1 MWVDVQVLLGFL
13 HALTHTLTPHCAWLY
28 ATLKMRVLIS
38 LSECGFYICTYMYMY
53 MYIYAFVCTY
63 IMLIYDHCG
72 CICNWVKRP
81 APPKLKCE
89 IIKAKEKLFPS
100 YRMAALRLKAALS
113 TLLWSER
120 FAVAIVVLVMTVVV
134 VVVAL
139 LLLLLLSLMTQTL
152 SAGAASPY
160 TRPHPEQLRARPRV
174 HTAGV
179 YNPQL

>member
-1 MWVDVQVLLGFL
+1 
-13 HALTHTLTPHCAWLY
+13 
-28 ATLKMRVLIS
+28 
-38 LSECGFYICTYMYMY
+38 
-53 MYIYAFVCTY
+53 
-63 IMLIYDHCG
+63 
-72 CICNWVKRP
+72 
-81 APPKLKCE
+81 
-89 IIKAKEKLFPS
+89 
-100 YRMAALRLKAALS
+100 MAALRLKAALS

-120 FAVAIVVLVMTVVV
+120 FAAAIVVLVMTVV